1 MVLTLDE
8 LNMGL
13 PEGLTREQA
22 AQWLQS
28 ANATVEAAVGMTAT
42 REQMRQMSSEDW
54 HRLKEDPHA
63 VSDAV
68 RRAHQQ
74 YRARFDDT
82 VASSSP

>member
-1 MVLTLDE
+1 MVLTFDE
-8 LNMGL
+8 LNKGL

-22 AQWLQS
+22 AQWLKS

-42 REQMRQMSSEDW
+42 REQMRQMSSENW

-74 YRARFDDT
+74 YRARFDNL
-82 VASSSP
+82 AANSGP